1 MGIKLTCV
9 VMALVISVSASAYD
23 RITGKPFASRS
34 EVIAREGMVA
44 TSQPLATQVGLDILK
59 QGGSAIDAAIAANAM
74 LGLVEPTGSGIGG
87 DLFAI
92 V

>member
-9 VMALVISVSASAYD
+9 VVGLVMTVSASAYD

-59 QGGSAIDAAIAANAM
+59 QGGSAIAIHQ
-74 LGLVEPTGSGIGG
+74 TGGAGG
-87 DLFAI
+87 K
-92 V
+92 